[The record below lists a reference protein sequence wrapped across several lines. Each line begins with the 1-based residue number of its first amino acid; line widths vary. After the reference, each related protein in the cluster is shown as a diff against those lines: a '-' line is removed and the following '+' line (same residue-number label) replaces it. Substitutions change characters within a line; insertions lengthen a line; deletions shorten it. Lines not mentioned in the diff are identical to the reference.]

1 MSNIFF
7 IKIYFL
13 VFSFILGACIG
24 SFLNVI
30 IIRWPK
36 GESIVSPP
44 SHCRNCQT
52 KIPWYWNIPLL
63 SYLLSQGKCFKCK
76 TSFSIRYF
84 MVELLMGCLSL
95 ALFYKF
101 GVSWAFLFFFILS
114 TSLVGIIFIDIK
126 HFLIPDMLSLP
137 LIPIGIA
144 SSFVLHIVTVSDSIV
159 GALLGWF
166 LFYLLRIIFFWLRK
180 IEAIG
185 LGDVKLIAGIGAF
198 FGVSGVVVIIFL
210 SAVIGLLFAL
220 ISFVFKGTNNQEN
233 PEGIPQNAV
242 PYGPS
247 IALSAMIYMFWG
259 PSIIKMYI
267 QFITGTLT

>member
-7 IKIYFL
+7 IKIYFSL
-13 VFSFILGACIG
+13 FSFFLGACIG

-30 IIRWPK
+30 IIRWPQ

-44 SHCRNCQT
+44 SHCRNCKT
-52 KIPWYWNIPLL
+52 KIPWYWNIPIL

-84 MVELLMGCLSL
+84 MIEFIMGCLSC

-101 GVSWAFLFFFILS
+101 GVSWAFLFFFVFS
-114 TSLVGIIFIDIK
+114 ASLVGIIFIDIE

-144 SSFVLHIVTVSDSIV
+144 SSFLLHTVTLYDSII
-159 GALLGWF
+159 GALLGCS

-198 FGVSGVVVIIFL
+198 FGVSGVVIIIFS

-220 ISFVFKGTNNQEN
+220 ITFIVKSKKNQKH

-247 IALSAMIYMFWG
+247 IALAAMIYMFWG